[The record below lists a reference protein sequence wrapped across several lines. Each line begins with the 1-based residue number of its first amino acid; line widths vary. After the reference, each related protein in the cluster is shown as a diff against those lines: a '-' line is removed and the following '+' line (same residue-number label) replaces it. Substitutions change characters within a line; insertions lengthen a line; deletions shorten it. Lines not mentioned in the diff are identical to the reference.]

1 MATRKRRRWC
11 GLLALA
17 VAGAAGCGGSPDATA
32 VLAEYRAR
40 VDARLRTIEA
50 IRDQAQKLPRVTEDR
65 LATLDPP
72 PDLRRKNDG
81 PGKAEFVEIEHLLQT
96 DRHNIGLD
104 FIVSYD
110 ITVTKIATLVR
121 DGHYPPPNEHNGLE
135 NIAGWILRED
145 LEAFLA
151 LRYLFLIRSVDVKK
165 PFLLGT
171 QEDKL
176 ETRQYQPGHY
186 RGEVLAFD
194 VETGKHVGGFSF
206 QVETDPRVTV
216 NTNYYLTDLWR
227 SLAKKAMQRIEERT
241 KELCP
246 GALWD

>member
-1 MATRKRRRWC
+1 MTARSRSLLL
-11 GLLALA
+11 LLA
-17 VAGAAGCGGSPDATA
+17 VGTAGCDAPPDAPA
-32 VLAEYRAR
+32 VLAEYRDR

-50 IRDQAQKLPRVTEDR
+50 IHEQAVKLPRVTEDR

-72 PDLRRKNDG
+72 PDLRRKNDS
-81 PGKAEFVEIEHLLQT
+81 PGRAEFVEVEHLLQT
-96 DRHNIGLD
+96 DRHSLGLD

-110 ITVTKIATLVR
+110 ITVTQVATLVR
-121 DGHYPPPNEHNGLE
+121 DGHYPPPNEHLGLE
-135 NIAGWILRED
+135 NVEGWILRED
-145 LEAFLA
+145 LEEFLQ
-151 LRYLFLIRSVDVKK
+151 LRYLFLIRPVDVKK
-165 PFLLGT
+165 PSLLGT
-171 QEDKL
+171 QKDKL
-176 ETRQYQPGHY
+176 ETRRYLPGHY

-206 QVETDPRVTV
+206 QVGTDPEVTV

-227 SLAKKAMQRIEERT
+227 SLAKKARERIEERT